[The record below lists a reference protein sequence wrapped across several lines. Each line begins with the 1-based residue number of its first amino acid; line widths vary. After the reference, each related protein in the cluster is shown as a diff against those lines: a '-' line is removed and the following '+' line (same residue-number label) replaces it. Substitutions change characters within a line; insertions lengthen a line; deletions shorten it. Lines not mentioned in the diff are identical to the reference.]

1 MSLAQHLVELRR
13 RLIISALAIVVGL
26 VAGFVVADVVIDAL
40 RGPLTLVAET
50 SGRNAGITFGGVTT
64 GFDLRMQIAVTIG
77 IVVASPVW
85 LYQIWAFLVPGL
97 VRREKLYAI
106 GFLGAAIP
114 LFLAGCYAGWWV
126 FPHIVE
132 LMLGFVG
139 LEDNILLT
147 AKEYYDFVLKL
158 MLAVGVAFVLPVFL
172 VLLNFAGVL
181 SASSIIKSWR
191 IAILVITLFTAT
203 ATPAADVMSMFLLAV
218 PMILLYFAAYGVA
231 YLHDRRAKKRADAL
245 DAELAT

>member
-1 MSLAQHLVELRR
+1 MSLGQHLVELRR
-13 RLIISALAIVVGL
+13 RLLISALAIIIGL
-26 VAGFVVADVVIDAL
+26 VAGFIFADFVIDAL
-40 RGPLTLVAET
+40 RGPLTAVAET

-64 GFDLRMQIAVTIG
+64 GFDLKMQIAVTIG

-85 LYQIWAFLVPGL
+85 LYQIWAFVVPGL
-97 VRREKLYAI
+97 VRKEKLYAV

-114 LFLAGCYAGWWV
+114 LFLAGCYAGWIV

-181 SASSIIKSWR
+181 SAHSIIKGWR

-203 ATPAADVMSMFLLAV
+203 ATPAADIVSMFLLAI
-218 PMILLYFAAYGVA
+218 PMVMLYFAAYGIA
-231 YLHDRRAKKRADAL
+231 YLHDRRVEKKSQAL
-245 DAELAT
+245 DAELAG